1 MKKIFTQK
9 GFVIAFFAMVMSL
22 TAILPAMAGNFSHTC
37 RNISIEGGQL
47 TAICRTVDQR
57 ERHTGI
63 NLDRFVGNADGR
75 LVWEGRNFSHSSRS
89 IRMRGGK
96 LMGIC
101 RTRDGRERKC
111 SLNLDTEISN
121 INGKLRRD

>member
-1 MKKIFTQK
+1 MKKF
-9 GFVIAFFAMVMSL
+9 FIAFFAMGLSL
-22 TAILPAMAGNFSHTC
+22 MTSSPAMAGNFSETC
-37 RNISIEGGQL
+37 RNISVDGGQL

-63 NLDRFVGNADGR
+63 NLDRFVGNANGR
-75 LVWEGRNFSHSSRS
+75 LVWEGHNFSHSAHS
-89 IRMRGGK
+89 IHMRGSN
-96 LMGIC
+96 LSAIC

-111 SLNLDTEISN
+111 SINLDTEISN